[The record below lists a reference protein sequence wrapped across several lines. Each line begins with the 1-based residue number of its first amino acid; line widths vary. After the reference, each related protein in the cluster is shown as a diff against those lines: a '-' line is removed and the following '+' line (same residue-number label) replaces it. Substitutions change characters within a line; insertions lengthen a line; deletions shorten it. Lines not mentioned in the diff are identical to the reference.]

1 MLLEGKRLVIT
12 GVLTDDSIAWH
23 TARIAQEQG
32 ASLVL
37 TGFGRGLRLT
47 ERSAQRLP
55 VPVDVFEL
63 DINDPA
69 HMAALVDELERRWG
83 AVDGALHAI
92 AYAPEDALGGR
103 FLETPAES
111 AGTAFL
117 TSAFSYKTL
126 AVGLR
131 PLMVAAGGGSLVT
144 LDFDNTQAWPA
155 YDWMGVA
162 KAALQAVTRYLARDL
177 GADQIRVNAV
187 SAGPLA
193 TVAAKGIPGFGR
205 FDEVWQ
211 QRAPLGWDAADPT
224 PVAQMV
230 AVLLSDWAPAT
241 SGEVVHVDGG
251 FHAIAAAVE
260 DDAGSLRRSFRS
272 ELDHR
277 AGQGAGDALDRLD
290 PGHHQLAERVDV
302 VGLGVD
308 DGVVGPG
315 DRLGGG
321 HALDLGDGGGD
332 RGSLADLG
340 LDEHVG
346 LDHGDPPSGGAGA
359 AGPIIPTAGARCPWT
374 VRRCCHDR

>member
-1 MLLEGKRLVIT
+1 VLLEGKRLVVT

-47 ERSAQRLP
+47 QRSAQRLP

-63 DINDPA
+63 DINDSA

-103 FLETPAES
+103 FLETPADS

-205 FDEVWQ
+205 FDAVWQ
-211 QRAPLGWDAADPT
+211 QRAPLGWDPADPT

-241 SGEVVHVDGG
+241 SGEVIHVDGG
-251 FHAIAAAVE
+251 FHAIAASVG
-260 DDAGSLRRSFRS
+260 DDPEA
-272 ELDHR
+272 
-277 AGQGAGDALDRLD
+277 
-290 PGHHQLAERVDV
+290 
-302 VGLGVD
+302 
-308 DGVVGPG
+308 
-315 DRLGGG
+315 
-321 HALDLGDGGGD
+321 
-332 RGSLADLG
+332 
-340 LDEHVG
+340 
-346 LDHGDPPSGGAGA
+346 
-359 AGPIIPTAGARCPWT
+359 
-374 VRRCCHDR
+374 